1 MTTMMTANTTSPLFF
16 SGLAPLRANNSNKNM
31 ETVLVVEDN
40 HIVLQSIVESLRVN
54 GYNVLAAINGVEAVD
69 IAQKYLP
76 DIILSDIMMDEMDG
90 YGLFTALR
98 KEPTTALI
106 PFLFMSAK
114 TDFDDIRFAMNL
126 GADDYIPKPFTPTSL
141 ITTIKTRLQKHSMM
155 QTAVNDKIKQLTE
168 NLAYAMPHELRTPM
182 TAIMGCSDLIKRN
195 LDPLNIEE
203 VMLCSEMIDTSVHR
217 LYRLIE
223 QFNHYAQ
230 LTLTESSA
238 IEREKLYSQMTAYA
252 GDAINEFIHDEAERQ
267 ERGGDVIVEDRISE
281 AIIPIKPYYLDLA
294 IRELLN
300 NALKFSQPGSEV
312 RITLTKLPEWYSIAV
327 QDKGRGISRHHT
339 RNIEAFTQFDR
350 QQYEQQGV
358 GLGLA
363 LVKKI
368 VSLYG
373 GKLNIQSEQN
383 VGTTVQILLPLERSL
398 ENVPR

>member
-1 MTTMMTANTTSPLFF
+1 
-16 SGLAPLRANNSNKNM
+16 M
-31 ETVLVVEDN
+31 ETILVVEDN

-54 GYNVLAAINGVEAVD
+54 GYYVLAAVNGVEAVD
-69 IAQKYLP
+69 VAKKHLP

-90 YGLFTALR
+90 YGLFNALR
-98 KEPTTALI
+98 NEPTTALI

-141 ITTIKTRLQKHSMM
+141 ITTIKTRLHKRSMM

-203 VMLCSEMIDTSVHR
+203 VILCSEMIDTSVHR

-230 LTLTESSA
+230 LTLIESSA
-238 IEREKLYSQMTAYA
+238 TEREKLYSQLTAYA
-252 GDAINEFIHDEAERQ
+252 GDAINEFIFDEAERQ
-267 ERGGDVIVEDRISE
+267 ERGGDVMVEDGIGE
-281 AIIPIKPYYLDLA
+281 AIIPIKPYYLDLV

-300 NALKFSQPGSEV
+300 NALKFSSRGSEV
-312 RITLTKLPEWYSIAV
+312 RIILSKMPQWYSIAV
-327 QDKGRGISRHHT
+327 HDKGRGFSRHHA
-339 RNIEAFTQFDR
+339 RSIEAFTQFDR

-368 VSLYG
+368 VHLYN
-373 GKLNIQSEQN
+373 GKLLIQSEQN
-383 VGTTVQILLPLERSL
+383 IGTTIQILLPLERTL
-398 ENVPR
+398 ESMPS